1 MNNNITNNDTR
12 ETNSLKNRANTKV
25 EYSKEIIDKISRICE
40 FYEKYNGFK
49 IHQKIAMFMAE
60 VVRYHIPDKYYVTSK
75 KHIEFYLQKALQI
88 WEKDGSAEELDKVK
102 IEYINSINREKPLE
116 KVLKNKK
123 ENAAMNCVVGIL
135 YNGRADLTNQF
146 VYDFLELFVNDCEV
160 LDIREQYISELLD
173 KYFSHLS

>member
-1 MNNNITNNDTR
+1 M
-12 ETNSLKNRANTKV
+12 
-25 EYSKEIIDKISRICE
+25 DKI
-40 FYEKYNGFK
+40 
-49 IHQKIAMFMAE
+49 
-60 VVRYHIPDKYYVTSK
+60 
-75 KHIEFYLQKALQI
+75 
-88 WEKDGSAEELDKVK
+88 K

-116 KVLKNKK
+116 NVLKNKK